1 MLKLAAFGADPS
13 RSPAPSAPKP
23 AVRAGFKQ
31 PPKSIVE
38 LKARGYKKRGAV
50 SKKLTASQIAG
61 GRWNSSDTYYTI
73 RNKVIPGNIINPA
86 KIEVGMAIWMK

>member
-1 MLKLAAFGADPS
+1 MLKLAAFGTDPS

-23 AVRAGFKQ
+23 VVRAGFKQ

-86 KIEVGMAIWMK
+86 RLRSAWRSG

>member
-1 MLKLAAFGADPS
+1 MVENTILEFSTGKLG
-13 RSPAPSAPKP
+13 
-23 AVRAGFKQ
+23 
-31 PPKSIVE
+31 IVE